1 MSAHSSRRAFVKGS
15 AAAGAGLV
23 LGFHLPPPG
32 AARAQ
37 AETAKPNVFEPNAF
51 VRIAPDNTV
60 TIVSKHLEFGQGVY
74 TGLATLLA
82 EELDADW
89 TQIRVEAAP
98 ADVAH
103 YNNLFWGQLQGTGN
117 SSSIANAAGQMRQ
130 AGAMARL
137 MLVQAAA
144 AQWQVAASDIA
155 VRNGVLSH
163 ARSGKHGTFGA
174 FAAKAATQLVPWS
187 VTPKQ
192 PSAFTLIGKRVPRVD
207 TRAKIDG
214 SAQYALDVTR
224 PGMLTVLMARPPR
237 FGARLKSIDDSAARA
252 IKGVVE
258 IATGPGMVAVIGRGY
273 WPAKKGRDALKIA
286 WDDAAA
292 ETRGSADILAAY
304 RALREKPGTALRHDG
319 DAERAIAGAA
329 KTFTADYEF
338 PYLAHA
344 PMEPLNCVVE
354 VAADRCRIWSGSQMQ
369 TLDQGIAAQI
379 SGLPPEQVEVNTMFA
394 GGSFGRRAA
403 QTVVAEATAIAKALG
418 GHAPVRVMFSRE
430 DDIQGGYYRPA
441 FVHRLRAGL
450 NGSGR
455 IVGWQHRIVGQP
467 LTPQTG
473 DHVDS
478 SLTQGAATLPYGIA
492 NVSVEAHQTNVGV
505 PVMWWRSVGAS
516 HSGYAVETF
525 IDELAFAANKDP
537 VDFRLS
543 LLSAQP
549 AAAGVLTLAAE
560 KAGWRRPPAAGLFR
574 GVALQEW
581 VGTQVAQVAEIS
593 LERGVPKVER
603 VVCAVDC
610 GTAIN
615 PDIVAAQMEGGIAF
629 GLAAALRGAITLT
642 KGRVDQSNF
651 HDYRVLR
658 LADMPRV
665 EVHIVPSNR
674 PPSGVGEA
682 GVPAIAPAVAN
693 ALFAATGQRVRTL
706 PFARQNFA
714 RK

>member
-1 MSAHSSRRAFVKGS
+1 MSSSRRAFVKGT

-23 LGFHLPPPG
+23 LGFDLPLPG
-32 AARAQ
+32 AVFAQ
-37 AETAKPNVFEPNAF
+37 TNVFKPNAF
-51 VRIAPDNTV
+51 VRVAPDNTV
-60 TIVSKHLEFGQGVY
+60 TIVSKHVEFGQGVY

-82 EELDADW
+82 DELDADW
-89 TQIRVEAAP
+89 AQIRVDSAP

-144 AQWQVAASDIA
+144 AEWQVSANDIEI
-155 VRNGVLSH
+155 RNGVLSH
-163 ARSGKHGTFGA
+163 ARSGKRGTFGA

-187 VTPKQ
+187 VTLKQ
-192 PSAFTLIGKRVPRVD
+192 PSAFTLIGKRGPRID

-214 SAQYALDVTR
+214 SAQYALDVKR
-224 PGMLTVLMARPPR
+224 PGVLTALMARPPR
-237 FGARLKSIDDSAARA
+237 FGARIKNIDDSAARA
-252 IKGVVE
+252 VKGVVE

-273 WPAKKGRDALKIA
+273 WPAKKGRDALKIE
-286 WDDAAA
+286 WDETAA
-292 ETRGSADILAAY
+292 ETRSTADILAAY
-304 RALREKPGTALRHDG
+304 RALREKTGTALRSDG
-319 DAERAIAGAA
+319 NAESAIAGAA

-379 SGLPPEQVEVNTMFA
+379 SGLKPEQVEVNTMFA

-418 GHAPVRVMFSRE
+418 GRAPVRVMFSRE

-450 NGSGR
+450 DRAGR

-473 DHVDS
+473 DGHVDS
-478 SLTQGAATLPYGIA
+478 SLAQGAVTLPYGIA
-492 NVSVEAHQTNVGV
+492 NVAVEAHPTSVGV

-537 VDFRLS
+537 VEFRLS

-549 AAAGVLTLAAE
+549 AAASVLTLAAE
-560 KAGWRRPPAAGLFR
+560 KAGWGRPPAAGLFR

-581 VGTQVAQVAEIS
+581 VGTHVAQVAEVS
-593 LERGVPKVER
+593 LDRGVLKVER

-629 GLAAALRGAITLT
+629 GLSAALRGAITLT
-642 KGRVDQSNF
+642 EGRVDQSNF
-651 HDYRVLR
+651 HDYQVLR
-658 LADMPRV
+658 MADMPRV

-706 PFARQNFA
+706 PFAGQSLA